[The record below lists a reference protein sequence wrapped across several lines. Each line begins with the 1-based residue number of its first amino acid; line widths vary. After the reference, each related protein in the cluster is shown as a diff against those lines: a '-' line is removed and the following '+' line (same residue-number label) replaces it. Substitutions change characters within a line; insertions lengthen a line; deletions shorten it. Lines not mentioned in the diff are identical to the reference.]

1 MSINEIA
8 MKQFV
13 IFFISAFMCLT
24 TYGQNTYSGKIIGTP
39 NPCQTDPCLPGVV
52 LGLETISNIYVLTI
66 NSNWIWSNNKLI
78 VEDIEY
84 FLDDEVEI
92 TGTITT
98 KQDINSN
105 EYIELEI
112 ETIKKLTSSNIETLS
127 SDNNK
132 VYFDAT
138 NKIITIDETLQNQS
152 FTFELINMQ
161 GKVVCRKTNTEN
173 SSIGAANLP
182 KGIYL
187 YRLLQNGQAIHS
199 GKLML
204 K

>member
-1 MSINEIA
+1 MKSKINLI
-8 MKQFV
+8 V
-13 IFFISAFMCLT
+13 ILFFWGTSFACFGQGIS
-24 TYGQNTYSGKIIGTP
+24 TYSGKIIYAP
-39 NPCQTDPCLPGVV
+39 NPCLTDPCLPGIVF
-52 LGLETISNIYVLTI
+52 GLETTSNIYVLTI

-112 ETIKKLTSSNIETLS
+112 ETIKKSTSSNIETLS
-127 SDNNK
+127 LNNNK

-138 NKIITIDETLQNQS
+138 SQTIIIDETLQNKS
-152 FTFELINMQ
+152 LTLELIDIQ
-161 GKVVCRKTNTEN
+161 GKVILRKAGLSNK
-173 SSIGAANLP
+173 SSVSVINLLS
-182 KGIYL
+182 GIYL
-187 YRLLQNGQAIHS
+187 YRLIQNGTIIQI
-199 GKLML
+199 GKIL
-204 K
+204 KNN

>member
-1 MSINEIA
+1 
-8 MKQFV
+8 
-13 IFFISAFMCLT
+13 MCLN
-24 TYGQNTYSGKIIGTP
+24 TYGQNTYSGKIIYTP

-52 LGLETISNIYVLTI
+52 FGLETTSNIYVLTI

-78 VEDIEY
+78 IKDIEY
-84 FLDDEVEI
+84 FIDDEVEI

-112 ETIKKLTSSNIETLS
+112 ESTLSNIETLS

-138 NKIITIDETLQNQS
+138 SQTIIIDATLQNQS
-152 FTFELINMQ
+152 LTLELIDTQ
-161 GKVVCRKTNTEN
+161 GKVIFRKAGLSNK
-173 SSIGAANLP
+173 SSVSVVNLLN
-182 KGIYL
+182 GIYL
-187 YRLLQNGQAIHS
+187 YRLARNNVVIAT
-199 GKLML
+199 GKIL
-204 K
+204 KN